1 MLNVRIDL
9 AAFRHNIETI
19 KSLAPDAAILPVIKA
34 DGYGHGMIPLA
45 REALGCGVPMLGVG
59 ALEEGRTLRREK
71 IAAPALLLDGILPNE
86 AADAVKYRLTPV
98 VFSVDVAKEL
108 NRVGKKEGK
117 KIAVHL
123 KFDTGMGRLGFTLR
137 QAVDAILQIGK
148 MRNVHVE
155 GVMTHLA
162 SAGDIQSPQ
171 TDNQLRRFEGVLEA
185 VKKAGLRP
193 NYIHAANS
201 DAIINYKQAHYGM
214 VRPGIAL
221 YGFPSAEVKE
231 AAFKPVMSV
240 TSRLISVKDIPQ
252 GEGIGYNATYVT
264 PRNKKVGVVLGG
276 YADGINR
283 LLSNRGVFIVR
294 GRPVPIIGNVCMDM
308 VMVDLS
314 RVPSAAPGDEV
325 VILGG
330 DAPETTA
337 EHWAELA
344 GTIPYEIFCRLGVGP
359 RAQRS
364 YT

>member
-9 AAFRHNIETI
+9 AAFRHNLGAIQ
-19 KSLAPDAAILPVIKA
+19 SLAPDAAILPVIKA

-45 REALGCGVPMLGVG
+45 REALKFGAPMLGVG
-59 ALEEGRTLRREK
+59 ALEEGRALRREK
-71 IAAPALLLDGILPNE
+71 IASPALLLDGIFPEE

-98 VFSVDVAKEL
+98 VFSLEVAKEL
-108 NRVGKKEGK
+108 NRAGKKAGK
-117 KIAVHL
+117 KTAVHL
-123 KFDTGMGRLGFTLR
+123 KFDTGMSRLGFTLH
-137 QAVDAILQIGK
+137 QAVDAITQIAK
-148 MRNVHVE
+148 MKNIHVE

-162 SAGDIQSPQ
+162 SSGDVQSPQ
-171 TDNQLRRFEGVLEA
+171 TDNQLRRFEGVLEV
-185 VKKAGLRP
+185 VKKVGLKP
-193 NYIHAANS
+193 LYIHAANS
-201 DAIINYKQAHYGM
+201 AAILNYRQSHYGM

-221 YGFPSAEVKE
+221 YGSAPAEMKGVE
-231 AAFKPVMSV
+231 FKPVMTV

-283 LLSNRGVFIVR
+283 LLSNRGAFLVR
-294 GRPVPIIGNVCMDM
+294 GKPVPIIGNVCMDM

-330 DAPETTA
+330 DVPETSA

-344 GTIPYEIFCRLGVGP
+344 GSIPYEIFCRLGVGP

-364 YT
+364 YI

>member
-9 AAFRHNIETI
+9 AAFRHNLAAI
-19 KSLAPDAAILPVIKA
+19 KSLAPGAAILPVIKA
-34 DGYGHGMIPLA
+34 DGYGHGMIALA
-45 REALGCGVPMLGVG
+45 RESLKFGAPMLGVG

-71 IAAPALLLDGILPNE
+71 IAAPALLLDGIFPEE

-98 VFSVDVAKEL
+98 VFSLDVAKEL
-108 NRVGKKEGK
+108 NRAGKKAGK

-123 KFDTGMGRLGFTLR
+123 KFDTGMGRLGFTLH
-137 QAVDAILQIGK
+137 QAIEAVTQIAK
-148 MRNVHVE
+148 MKNIHVE
-155 GVMTHLA
+155 GVMTHFA
-162 SAGDIQSPQ
+162 SASDVQSPQ
-171 TDNQLRRFEGVLEA
+171 TDNQLRRFAGVLEV
-185 VKKAGLRP
+185 VKKTGLKP
-193 NYIHAANS
+193 LYIHAANS
-201 DAIINYKQAHYGM
+201 AAILNYKQSHYGM

-221 YGFPSAEVKE
+221 YGAPPTELKGL
-231 AAFKPVMSV
+231 AFKPVMSV

-283 LLSNRGVFIVR
+283 LLSNRGLFLVR
-294 GRPVPIIGNVCMDM
+294 GKPVPIIGNVCMDM

-330 DAPETTA
+330 GVPETSA

-364 YT
+364 YK